1 MAWCGRQKLNHGFF
15 VVGDFKSCND
25 PKIIMFIAHQDEKKV
40 MKELGLV

>member
-1 MAWCGRQKLNHGFF
+1 LNHRFSSL
-15 VVGDFKSCND
+15 VILNPASD